1 MPTYGLVL
9 TAAGSSSRFGTGS
22 KVLAPLDGVP
32 VLVHAARAF
41 VAALGSLPTVVTVRV
56 EDRAAVEALA
66 RTEPALSGATL
77 VVGGATRQQSVARGL
92 EALPADVLV
101 VLVHD
106 AARPLVAPA
115 LVRAVAEAA
124 RRDGAAAPALAVVD
138 SVHALDA
145 GGRLATPLDRAS
157 LRAVQ
162 TPQAARADLLRR
174 AFAAAVQAGREAT
187 DEVGLLLA
195 AGIPVTPVPGD
206 PENLKLTTSDDLARM
221 EETLRRRRR

>member
-22 KVLAPLDGVP
+22 KVLAPLAGVP
-32 VLVHAARAF
+32 VLVRAARAF
-41 VAALGSLPTVVTVRV
+41 VEALGALPTVVTVRE
-56 EDRAAVEALA
+56 EDRAAVLALVRA
-66 RTEPALSGATL
+66 EPSLAHATL
-77 VVGGATRQQSVARGL
+77 VAGGATRQDSVAFGL
-92 EALPADVLV
+92 AALPADVEV

-106 AARPLVAPA
+106 AARPLVPPA

-124 RRDGAAAPALAVVD
+124 RRDGAAAPALEVVD

-145 GGRLATPLDRAS
+145 TGRLATPLDRAS

-174 AFAAAVQAGREAT
+174 AFAAAARTRCEAT

-206 PENLKLTTSDDLARM
+206 PENRKVTTADDLLRMAEGLRARS
-221 EETLRRRRR
+221 R

>member
-1 MPTYGLVL
+1 VPTYGLVL

-22 KVLAPLDGVP
+22 KVLAPLAGVP
-32 VLVHAARAF
+32 VLVRAARPF
-41 VAALGSLPTVVTVRV
+41 VEALGALPTVVTVRE
-56 EDRAAVEALA
+56 EDRAAVLALVRA
-66 RTEPALSGATL
+66 EPALAHATL
-77 VVGGATRQQSVARGL
+77 VTGGATRQESVALGL
-92 EALPADVLV
+92 AALPAEVEV

-106 AARPLVAPA
+106 AARPLVTPA

-124 RRDGAAAPALAVVD
+124 RRDGAAAPTLEVTD
-138 SVHALDA
+138 SVHALDST
-145 GGRLATPLDRAS
+145 GRLGTALDRAS

-174 AFAAAVQAGREAT
+174 AFAAGERARLLAT

-206 PENLKLTTSDDLARM
+206 PENRKVTTLKDLARL
-221 EETLRRRRR
+221 EESLRARAR